1 MGEGA
6 VQEPGDVARLKPCLV
21 YINLHPFEEDRR
33 KATVWTWKKGLYQS
47 RHRIRLTC
55 LGLDQRAST
64 VIVTVTVMA
73 SQYV

>member
-47 RHRIRLTC
+47 LLFALPLAQDAAAAAPPT
-55 LGLDQRAST
+55 A
-64 VIVTVTVMA
+64 
-73 SQYV
+73 